1 MDVSSSLHDFTA
13 HRPRTGRGSGF
24 VKKSINLRIISTIF
38 SCSFFMYVYDKMI
51 LIILLLIINV
61 LLFIYTREPQELIDV
76 REKYRTLREHLKET
90 NNQKFEMLCKE
101 IPITAHRYTNGY
113 IGYNVSKG
121 MGIGI
126 CIDGKPNEIFHVLL
140 HELAHCT
147 VDEYSHSKEF
157 WKNFSEL
164 KTMCVSLGIYREIPQ
179 RTEFCGKHIQ
189 DK

>member
-1 MDVSSSLHDFTA
+1 
-13 HRPRTGRGSGF
+13 
-24 VKKSINLRIISTIF
+24 
-38 SCSFFMYVYDKMI
+38 MI
-51 LIILLLIINV
+51 LALLLIIINV
-61 LLFIYTREPQELIDV
+61 IILMNIHEPERLSEV

-90 NNQKFEMLCKE
+90 NNQEFKMLCKE
-101 IPITAHRYTNGY
+101 IPITAHRRMNGS
-113 IGYNVSKG
+113 IGYNVNKG
-121 MGIGI
+121 NDIGL
-126 CIDGKPNEIFHVLL
+126 CIDGEPNEIFHVLL

-164 KTMCVSLGIYREIPQ
+164 KTICVSLGIYQEIPQ

>member
-1 MDVSSSLHDFTA
+1 MN
-13 HRPRTGRGSGF
+13 RR
-24 VKKSINLRIISTIF
+24 
-38 SCSFFMYVYDKMI
+38 FFIYVYDKMI
-51 LIILLLIINV
+51 LAILLLIINV
-61 LLFIYTREPQELIDV
+61 LLFINTREPQELSEV
-76 REKYRTLREHLKET
+76 REKYRTLREHLKDT
-90 NNQKFEMLCKE
+90 NNQKFKMLCKE
-101 IPITAHRYTNGY
+101 IPITAHQYTNGY

-126 CIDGKPNEIFHVLL
+126 CIDGEPNEIFHVLL

-164 KTMCVSLGIYREIPQ
+164 KTICVSLGIYQEIPQ
-179 RTEFCGKHIQ
+179 KTEFCGKHVQ

>member
-1 MDVSSSLHDFTA
+1 MN
-13 HRPRTGRGSGF
+13 P
-24 VKKSINLRIISTIF
+24 SIFL
-38 SCSFFMYVYDKMI
+38 YVYDKMI
-51 LIILLLIINV
+51 LAILLLIINV
-61 LLFIYTREPQELIDV
+61 LLYINTREPRELTYV

-90 NNQKFEMLCKE
+90 NNQEFKMLYRE
-101 IPITAHRYTNGY
+101 IPLTAHRYTNGY

-126 CIDGKPNEIFHVLL
+126 CIDGDPNEIFHVLL

-164 KTMCVSLGIYREIPQ
+164 KTICVSLGIYQEIPK
-179 RTEFCGKHIQ
+179 RTKFCGQYVQ

>member
-1 MDVSSSLHDFTA
+1 MSSSLHDFTA

-61 LLFIYTREPQELIDV
+61 LLFLYTREPQELTDV

-126 CIDGKPNEIFHVLL
+126 CIDGDPNEIFHVLL

-147 VDEYSHSKEF
+147 VDEYSHSKE
-157 WKNFSEL
+157 S
-164 KTMCVSLGIYREIPQ
+164 VSYTHLTLPTIYSV
-179 RTEFCGKHIQ
+179 
-189 DK
+189 